1 MTALVLRIV
10 QSQRQKIT
18 LDHMPNPD
26 HRKGNVK
33 STIYRA
39 RFNIFMNS
47 LNSQNECT
55 LTFVLFQSHQRA
67 LITKRMTKGEFKKY
81 RLRNGIVPML

>member
-10 QSQRQKIT
+10 QSQRQKFT

-26 HRKGNVK
+26 HRRGNVK
-33 STIYRA
+33 FTIYRA
-39 RFNIFMNS
+39 RFIFMNS

-55 LTFVLFQSHQRA
+55 LAFVLFQSHQRA

-81 RLRNGIVPML
+81 RPINGIVPMF

>member
-1 MTALVLRIV
+1 MRIV

-39 RFNIFMNS
+39 QSNIFMNS

-55 LTFVLFQSHQRA
+55 LAFVLFQSHQKA

-81 RLRNGIVPML
+81 RLRNGIVPMF